1 MQARS
6 RRGAPPV
13 RLIALGLLSA
23 CLLAACA
30 NRPQPLYYW
39 GSYQTQVYSHFKGD
53 GSAEEQILAL
63 EKDMA
68 RAAAGDA
75 VATVGKVAAAATDLL
90 SMVRAASR
98 PAPGTP
104 LNVPISAASLGT
116 YMPGSTIPIFTAR
129 MSAADL
135 KGSSPSRAATSLAP
149 MPSFRACR

>member
-39 GSYQTQVYSHFKGD
+39 GSYQAQVYSHFKGD

-68 RAAAGDA
+68 RAAAEGRTLPPGFHAHLAMLYGNTGRTDQMA
-75 VATVGKVAAAATDLL
+75 SHLALEKQRFPESGTFMDFLLKKFERPATD
-90 SMVRAASR
+90 
-98 PAPGTP
+98 
-104 LNVPISAASLGT
+104 
-116 YMPGSTIPIFTAR
+116 AR
-129 MSAADL
+129 
-135 KGSSPSRAATSLAP
+135 
-149 MPSFRACR
+149 